1 MVAGIGVAALLG
13 AAILGTTTARRQPVP
28 PGASPATAPARSAPA
43 PDQRGLPPLHGVPLD
58 TATGLRLLVADD
70 PAPFLF
76 DVDRGTARPVT
87 GLPSDGDRVVW
98 VLPVGDDAVVVSDRT
113 CNGCPDAGVYR
124 VGHDTTVATR
134 LGAALDV
141 VAAGDGRA
149 VWLLGHQART
159 GCALREVG
167 LDGRPR
173 RPARPFPCT
182 TRLVGETSAGLL
194 VMTGPSADGSDWR
207 SVLVEPA
214 GRATSRLPVP
224 AAQAVAGGGRLVLG
238 SAGPGQ
244 PLTLADLHGG
254 ASYRLAWPSR
264 LEVGI
269 DEVRVHPNGRLVVVG
284 FADPALPGGG
294 QGLDEW
300 LLDTATRRWRQLPD
314 MPAEVALKFT
324 SMSWTGD
331 GRLVFLARTADA
343 GDVVAVW
350 RPGQPRIAVGKVEL
364 PTRSG
369 GSDSF
374 VAW

>member
-1 MVAGIGVAALLG
+1 
-13 AAILGTTTARRQPVP
+13 
-28 PGASPATAPARSAPA
+28 
-43 PDQRGLPPLHGVPLD
+43 
-58 TATGLRLLVADD
+58 
-70 PAPFLF
+70 
-76 DVDRGTARPVT
+76 
-87 GLPSDGDRVVW
+87 
-98 VLPVGDDAVVVSDRT
+98 
-113 CNGCPDAGVYR
+113 
-124 VGHDTTVATR
+124 
-134 LGAALDV
+134 

-194 VMTGPSADGSDWR
+194 VMTGPSADGSDWH

-238 SAGPGQ
+238 SARPGQ

-264 LEVGI
+264 LEAGT

-324 SMSWTGD
+324 GMSWTGD